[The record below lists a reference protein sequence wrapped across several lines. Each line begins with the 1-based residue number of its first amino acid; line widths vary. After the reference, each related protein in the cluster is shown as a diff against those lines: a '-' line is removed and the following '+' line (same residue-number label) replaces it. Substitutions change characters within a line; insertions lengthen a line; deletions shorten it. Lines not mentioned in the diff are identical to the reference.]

1 MSRAKYVQ
9 YRAHAAKEQR
19 EKFDEPLSNLDA
31 KLRTEM
37 RTELKRLHTETNS
50 TFVYVTHDQLEAMTL
65 STRAC
70 LMKDGLLQ
78 QYAPP
83 LDIYHAPA
91 NIFVADFVGSPTMN
105 FIEGKVAAISAN
117 EIKVAAK
124 GVDFIFTVVVAA
136 AAVRADQKVVLGVR
150 PEYLKIGAGGKIKA
164 RVYSTLPSGMET
176 VVKLLQK
183 DHLLTSVAFGAI
195 DFAVDTDIEFEFI
208 EDRCILFDG
217 DSKLNLYQGKIRI
230 DQS

>member
-1 MSRAKYVQ
+1 M
-9 YRAHAAKEQR
+9 
-19 EKFDEPLSNLDA
+19 
-31 KLRTEM
+31 
-37 RTELKRLHTETNS
+37 
-50 TFVYVTHDQLEAMTL
+50 
-65 STRAC
+65 
-70 LMKDGLLQ
+70 
-78 QYAPP
+78 
-83 LDIYHAPA
+83 
-91 NIFVADFVGSPTMN
+91 
-105 FIEGKVAAISAN
+105 
-117 EIKVAAK
+117 AAK
-124 GVDFIFTVVVAA
+124 GVDFIFTVVGAA
-136 AAVRADQKVVLGVR
+136 AVVRADQKVVLGVR